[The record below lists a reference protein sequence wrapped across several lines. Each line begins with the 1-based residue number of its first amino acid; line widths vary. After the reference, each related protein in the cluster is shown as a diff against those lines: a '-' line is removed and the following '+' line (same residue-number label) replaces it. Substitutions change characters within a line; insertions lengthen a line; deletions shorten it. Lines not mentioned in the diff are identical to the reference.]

1 MTVHIFRGT
10 IGKINY
16 NYLLYNY
23 NIMSNPILIGP
34 IIGQIDL
41 RFSTA
46 IILSTF
52 SSTGK
57 YIYELV
63 PDNTIYPT
71 IKVKTNV
78 LQIKMP
84 VQTVIQ
90 NLSLNKTNYTINL
103 LANDLSLLGPGIGRL
118 RISSKH
124 KIAFTSGNNYKLSEN
139 TNMWTGILE
148 DTDVDL
154 VVMMGN
160 NVYADGVFYKVL
172 NELTIQTNDNINEI
186 VDDAFYAY
194 HDLYYDTWVNNPIL
208 QQVMSTT
215 SIIMMPENHDVF
227 SLWGTGKMPAGYDKD
242 IFLAALKIAKTVVN
256 KYQRNLMLAKSFPSD
271 SNYYFKHV
279 WGNIALFCNEF
290 RNGTS
295 VELDY
300 KQRHE
305 MIGFA
310 KRAKLHGIQSFVCVS
325 PTFLFPTNDRLVH
338 FDNVSSLVD
347 IFVKST
353 SKAAMTNDNA
363 AFYFNA
369 VFEIKKLYSNV
380 TVVCGNSNIF
390 IEGTVIQNETKC
402 VPFYSAS
409 PIMMMPIN
417 LLYPAS
423 NTDSSTEGIAFE
435 KQIGSFYNNLYTFRG
450 DYNNV
455 RNYVTGYYDSDST
468 NVIIEKVLNA
478 PTNIS
483 DMNVSSFT
491 EFIMDVANINVG
503 SLSDPVGTSD
513 RITYIR
519 SQKSLIDVLSSFV
532 QTLFT

>member
-1 MTVHIFRGT
+1 
-10 IGKINY
+10 
-16 NYLLYNY
+16 
-23 NIMSNPILIGP
+23 MSNPILIGP

-63 PDNTIYPT
+63 PDDTICPRL
-71 IKVKTNV
+71 KVKINV
-78 LQIKMP
+78 LKIKMP

-90 NLSLNKTNYTINL
+90 NLAINRTNYTINL
-103 LANDLSLLGPGIGRL
+103 LDCNLNLLESSIGRL
-118 RISSKH
+118 RTSLKH
-124 KIAFTSGNNYKLSEN
+124 KIAFTSGNNFKLSEN
-139 TNMWTGILE
+139 TNMWTGILA

-172 NELTIQTNDNINEI
+172 NELSIQKNDNINEI
-186 VDDAFYAY
+186 IDNAFHAY
-194 HDLYYDTWVNNPIL
+194 HDLYYDTWTNNPIL

-215 SIIMMPENHDVF
+215 STIMIPENHDVF
-227 SLWGTGKMPAGYDKD
+227 SLWGTGKIPKGYDKD
-242 IFLAALKIAKTVVN
+242 IFLASLKIAKTVIN
-256 KYQRNLMLAKSFPSD
+256 KYQRNLMLAKSFPSNC
-271 SNYYFKHV
+271 NYYFKHV

-290 RNGTS
+290 RNGKS
-295 VELDY
+295 VELDC
-300 KQRHE
+300 KQRRE

-310 KRAKLHGIQSFVCVS
+310 KKAKSYGIKSFVCVS
-325 PTFLFPTNDRLVH
+325 PTFLFPTNDKLVH

-347 IFVKST
+347 IFIKST
-353 SKAAMTNDNA
+353 SKASMTNNNS
-363 AFYFNA
+363 AFYFNS
-369 VFEIKKLYSNV
+369 VFEIKKIYNNV

-390 IEGTVIQNETKC
+390 IEGTVLQNETNC
-402 VPFYSAS
+402 IPFYSSS
-409 PIMMMPIN
+409 PIMMLPIN
-417 LLYPAS
+417 LLYPSLNVDS
-423 NTDSSTEGIAFE
+423 NSEGISFE

-468 NVIIEKVLNA
+468 NVIIEKVLNS

-483 DMNVSSFT
+483 DVDVSLFT
-491 EFIMDVANINVG
+491 EFIMDIANIKVG
-503 SLSDPVGTSD
+503 SLSDPIATSD
-513 RITYIR
+513 RINYIR
-519 SQKSLIDVLSSFV
+519 SQKSAANVLSSFA
-532 QTLFT
+532 QTLFV